1 MGGMGATSGELLIY
15 DESGCGI
22 KVSWDPKISPVM
34 PMIIHKRYEDDR
46 FLQIWFSIQEIDETF
61 RGGGSLP
68 GLRMKIEPLKQ
79 GFE

>member
-1 MGGMGATSGELLIY
+1 MQ
-15 DESGCGI
+15 
-22 KVSWDPKISPVM
+22 VM